1 MSNLASIM
9 QKVAKKSNKDLCK
22 TTGHEKL
29 MMPKSPP
36 GLSEISMREEPI
48 VETDIKDDY
57 PDL

>member
-1 MSNLASIM
+1 M
-9 QKVAKKSNKDLCK
+9 QKVAKKSTKDLCK